1 MERLEISVA
10 CRNYYGEDVA
20 QLRTSQGDFPEIVS
34 GDSCWRAVLYRWNY
48 QGSKG
53 SFGQTETRRFGSTVG
68 KLQSHRSLEQYE
80 RGLVGR

>member
-10 CRNYYGEDVA
+10 CRNYYGEDLA

-53 SFGQTETRRFGSTVG
+53 SFGQTETPEIWLNRWETTITPQPGTV
-68 KLQSHRSLEQYE
+68 
-80 RGLVGR
+80 